1 MENNPSAI
9 DKLFDENNN
18 DNIVLYNSKGEPTEF
33 EQAALIPLE
42 GKVYAILSLAV
53 PNEDIAED
61 EGIVFSIETRE
72 DGERSLRLVVD
83 DGIIERVFE
92 IYESLLDNLP
102 EDGETDEEDLFE
114 DDFDD
119 QLDDILGDILDEDD
133 EPSEKE

>member
-102 EDGETDEEDLFE
+102 EDEGTDEEDLFE

-133 EPSEKE
+133 ETSEKE

>member
-18 DNIVLYNSKGEPTEF
+18 DNIVLFNSKGEPTEF

-102 EDGETDEEDLFE
+102 EDDETDEEDLFE

-133 EPSEKE
+133 ESSEKE

>member
-102 EDGETDEEDLFE
+102 EDEETDEESLFE

-133 EPSEKE
+133 ESSEKE